1 MQCSGERRC
10 LPSVLHQHLQFS
22 HRPHEKRLLC
32 TSGINLDKPS
42 EAPSIGVYRLDST
55 AGVLSY
61 VLVKPIQQTRTF
73 GPQKTKASPAWPTTK
88 AWCPHCDAC
97 MALSMVLL
105 SVWYDRLEF
114 TACNRTTVDGVEGIA
129 SVRSYLVDGLNPRGC
144 CMGTVELLHKT
155 GATPSRD

>member
-1 MQCSGERRC
+1 
-10 LPSVLHQHLQFS
+10 
-22 HRPHEKRLLC
+22 
-32 TSGINLDKPS
+32 
-42 EAPSIGVYRLDST
+42 
-55 AGVLSY
+55 
-61 VLVKPIQQTRTF
+61 
-73 GPQKTKASPAWPTTK
+73 
-88 AWCPHCDAC
+88 